1 MPRERQRTERDESP
15 AVQAAMEDLT
25 MSSTNRMNGYRA
37 YGRAAD
43 ALDPVA
49 WRPPPTRRFDSRPAN
64 DGGWTAGARETGS
77 RAPRALDGVPM
88 WLVIAGGGLIAA
100 AMGAVMGGMLAI

>member
-1 MPRERQRTERDESP
+1 
-15 AVQAAMEDLT
+15 MEDLT

-49 WRPPPTRRFDSRPAN
+49 WRPPPTRRFDDRPAN
-64 DGGWTAGARETGS
+64 DRPWAA
-77 RAPRALDGVPM
+77 RAPNAEAGPPRSFDRLPM
-88 WLVIAGGGLIAA
+88 WVMVAGGGLIAA